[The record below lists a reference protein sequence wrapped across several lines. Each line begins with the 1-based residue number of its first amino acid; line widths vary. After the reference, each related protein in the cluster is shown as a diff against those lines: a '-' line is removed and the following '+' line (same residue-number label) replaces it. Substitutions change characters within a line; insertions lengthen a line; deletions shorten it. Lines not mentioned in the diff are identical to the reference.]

1 MFDSGGR
8 PMPKARSHHQ
18 PTQAELTILEVLWEA
33 GPSTVRQVHDTL
45 RRTRKSRTGYTTVL
59 KLMQIMTHKGLVDRD
74 ESSRSHVYASTCSRD
89 ITRRGLVTELIEK
102 AFSGSTS
109 QLVLSALS
117 TKRASDKELAAIR
130 EFLDQRTNREDKS

>member
-1 MFDSGGR
+1 
-8 PMPKARSHHQ
+8 MPRAPSQKR

-45 RRTRKSRTGYTTVL
+45 RHKRKTRTGYTTVL

-74 ESSRSHVYASTCSRD
+74 ESSRSHVYVPTCSREL
-89 ITRRGLVTELIEK
+89 TRRGLVAELIEK

-117 TKRASDKELAAIR
+117 AKRASAKELAAIR
-130 EFLDQRTNREDKS
+130 EFLDHRTKKEETS